1 MANLPVSGVALACAL
16 RLPASALRRHCGLC
30 VLPAKQTW
38 RCALRALSGDDASTP
53 HNGLNAFSGGLW
65 RCFAGAAFLPI
76 ARSSRKAGRSA
87 ACAAQRVWPPSR
99 GGKKNKTKRAC
110 FSISKNSP
118 VFVLL
123 RKERAFCR
131 SLGRGTVCAPP
142 VPPTATRL
150 LAFAAAAPPQKTH
163 DPLWPCGRRTGRALV
178 PPVCR
183 WLSSATAE
191 KWCFRKRTI
200 RGL

>member
-38 RCALRALSGDDASTP
+38 RCALRALSVDEANTP

-99 GGKKNKTKRAC
+99 GKNKTKQNVHVFRFQKTAPFLFCYAKNGRFLVPCPRQGNCPFYAILPSPREARIGETQIPFGGSRSHRAAA
-110 FSISKNSP
+110 P
-118 VFVLL
+118 
-123 RKERAFCR
+123 
-131 SLGRGTVCAPP
+131 TVADRHQLFTAP
-142 VPPTATRL
+142 R
-150 LAFAAAAPPQKTH
+150 AAAA
-163 DPLWPCGRRTGRALV
+163 A
-178 PPVCR
+178 
-183 WLSSATAE
+183 
-191 KWCFRKRTI
+191 
-200 RGL
+200 